1 MLGLLTFDQDLKLG
15 VADKIIILFC
25 YFLLIVD
32 SVNGF
37 LIQNSITVPV
47 SLLYKNLFI
56 GLVLIRVLRQRKEM
70 ADIYLILLYVA
81 VLVFSYGFHASGFA
95 LGTTLVH
102 LIKFLTTII
111 LYKYFKNL
119 INEHGWPLFP
129 YLSRIFVINGVVL
142 MGSILLGPFGLG
154 YRQYGESFSF
164 RGFFY
169 AGNELSGAF
178 LIIAPFLLYLFLYTR
193 KKITNYYYLLCLLLM
208 AVGVLIGTKTGLIA
222 IFLSILYVHR
232 TYFLQK
238 KQVSLTHKV
247 VVPLIK
253 VLMVVILVAVTANYI
268 QESGSWSRWE
278 YLYSKGGLSEL
289 IFSSRDR
296 YWSVE
301 KVEFL
306 EAEFFDRVFG
316 LGGARTV
323 EMDVHDTLL
332 NYGYL
337 GLCVVYGFFAL
348 LFLRAF
354 RAIRFSPFCKL
365 VLFVDGMFIMASTL
379 SGHLIFSGTSNTFIA
394 LINAFI
400 YFKYLTDTTD
410 EKESAVVV

>member
-1 MLGLLTFDQDLKLG
+1 MVNLFTFDKELKLKMT
-15 VADKIIILFC
+15 DKIIILFC
-25 YFLLIVD
+25 YFLLLVD
-32 SVNGF
+32 SLNGF
-37 LIQNSITVPV
+37 LIQNNIPIPV

-56 GLVLIRVLRQRKEM
+56 GFVLIRVLRQQKEM
-70 ADIYLILLYVA
+70 TDIYLILLYVA
-81 VLVFSYGFHASGFA
+81 VLVFSYGFHASGLA
-95 LGTTLVH
+95 LGPTLVH

-119 INEHGWPLFP
+119 ITEHGWPVFP

-193 KKITNYYYLLCLLLM
+193 KKITNYYYLLCILLM

-222 IFLSILYVHR
+222 IFLSIIYVHR

-238 KQVSLTHKV
+238 KQVLLAHKV
-247 VVPLIK
+247 AAPLIK

-301 KVEFL
+301 KIEFL
-306 EAEFFDRVFG
+306 EAGVFDKFLG

-348 LFLRAF
+348 LFWRAF
-354 RAIRFSPFCKL
+354 RAKRFTPFFKL

-400 YFKYLTDTTD
+400 FFNHITDKTN
-410 EKESAVVV
+410 EKESTVTV